1 MSGLYLFD
9 SIPMKQMI
17 CGLLMLVGLT
27 TEAQQLLLE
36 GFGAWNRTNYSLPE
50 FSTPTSFFSYGG
62 RLGVGADR
70 LQLGAEYRS
79 NLTNAK
85 FNENAKSTSFE
96 ETFYGGFVRTKISRY
111 PAMRF
116 GLVLRAGA
124 GVHQTK
130 AIFESGA
137 LEVSEKYDPILGF
150 NGGVGFSI
158 PTFSNTMLELGYT
171 YNYLSRPALKS
182 DGVTLISKH
191 DGSYHMISLGLSL
204 NFVFGETAKR
214 YEHAREN
221 RRFQNGWR
229 G

>member
-1 MSGLYLFD
+1 MT
-9 SIPMKQMI
+9 
-17 CGLLMLVGLT
+17 VGVAT
-27 TEAQQLLLE
+27 HAQQLLLE
-36 GFGAWNRTNYSLPE
+36 GFGALNRTNYSLSE
-50 FSTPTSFFSYGG
+50 FSSPTTFLAYGG
-62 RLGVGADR
+62 RLAIGADR

-79 NLTNAK
+79 NLTNPEFK
-85 FNENAKSTSFE
+85 DNAKTTSFE

-130 AIFESGA
+130 AIFDSGII
-137 LEVSEKYDPILGF
+137 EVTEKYDPILGL
-150 NGGVGFSI
+150 NGGFGFSI
-158 PTFSNTMLELGYT
+158 PIISNTMLELGYS

-191 DGSYHMISLGLSL
+191 EGSYHMISAGLSL
-204 NFVFGETAKR
+204 NFVFGETAQKYR
-214 YEHAREN
+214 HAKEN